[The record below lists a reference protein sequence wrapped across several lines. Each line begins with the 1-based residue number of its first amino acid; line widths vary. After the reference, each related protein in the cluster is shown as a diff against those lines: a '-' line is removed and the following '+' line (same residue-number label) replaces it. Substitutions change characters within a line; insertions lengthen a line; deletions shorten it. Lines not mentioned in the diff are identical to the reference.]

1 MSLTDRPSTV
11 TAQETVPTESSR
23 GKLSRDAI
31 LTEAA
36 ALFKRRGYQRTRLE
50 DVARLL
56 GVTRAAF
63 YYHFKDKQSIL
74 AAIQMRAI
82 EGLMAQAQAVD
93 VDGLTAH
100 EAFWQRIQAHIEY
113 VARNAVEVG
122 VVFEEEEELTGSVAN
137 EVRRMRRE
145 YNQRLV
151 DLYEAAS
158 AAGDAA
164 EADAKLAVNTIL
176 GAATWVYRWY
186 RPDMGS
192 PPVVARE
199 MVQLLRSGAGRRGA
213 AQ

>member
-1 MSLTDRPSTV
+1 MSLTDQPPAV
-11 TAQETVPTESSR
+11 ATAPESGR
-23 GKLSRDAI
+23 GKLSHDAI

-36 ALFKRRGYQRTRLE
+36 ALFKRRGYHRTRLE

-82 EGLMAQAQAVD
+82 EGLMESARAVD
-93 VDGLTAH
+93 AAGGPAEEL
-100 EAFWQRIQAHIEY
+100 FWKHIQAHIEY

-122 VVFEEEEELTGSVAN
+122 VVFEEEEELEGAVGN

-151 DLYEAAS
+151 ELYTAAMES
-158 AAGDAA
+158 GHALHA
-164 EADAKLAVNTIL
+164 EAHLAVNTII

-199 MVQLLRSGAGRRGA
+199 MVRLLRATDPTT
-213 AQ
+213 

>member
-1 MSLTDRPSTV
+1 MTDQPAV
-11 TAQETVPTESSR
+11 AGAAPESGR

-82 EGLMAQAQAVD
+82 EGLMESAHAVD
-93 VDGLTAH
+93 AAGGPDEEL
-100 EAFWQRIQAHIEY
+100 FWKHIQAHIEY

-122 VVFEEEEELTGSVAN
+122 VVFEEEEELEGAVGN

-145 YNQRLV
+145 YTARLV
-151 DLYEAAS
+151 ELYGS
-158 AAGDAA
+158 AAAA
-164 EADAKLAVNTIL
+164 GHALDADARLAVNTII
-176 GAATWVYRWY
+176 GAATWTYRWY
-186 RPDMGS
+186 RPEMGS

-199 MVQLLRSGAGRRGA
+199 MVRLLRATHQAG
-213 AQ
+213 